1 MAAIPPPGFVPP
13 PLPPGWTE
21 HLGTCLFARCYYYL
35 TFTRAL
41 PTISGPSG
49 QPYYHNVQTQES
61 TYVRPLPAFPIMPQ
75 AAVPAAAA
83 PPSKKAKKEKPLVK
97 TPVPGTPWL
106 RVITT
111 EGNTFYTHTGEK
123 RSVWTVPEEIKN
135 AVETLEREEALKKAE
150 DARRA
155 EERAREVERIQ
166 NEVTEMVG
174 KRKAEEPVPVDEYVV
189 TKKAKVDE
197 EDVDEDE
204 ESEDEGEESEDEEW
218 QREAAA
224 QLAAE
229 AEEEERR
236 REEEKK
242 QQEEDARKL
251 KEAEKQKGSAQLN
264 MPERVDLSLDEAKAL
279 FKVGETRVDTIATD
293 NLPCPFRLFS
303 GRRMSIPY
311 TLGTRLYRSSFQTLD
326 MSSFLPSP
334 LGVKRS
340 MSTAATGLASSGSQ
354 K

>member
-1 MAAIPPPGFVPP
+1 M
-13 PLPPGWTE
+13 
-21 HLGTCLFARCYYYL
+21 
-35 TFTRAL
+35 
-41 PTISGPSG
+41 
-49 QPYYHNVQTQES
+49 
-61 TYVRPLPAFPIMPQ
+61 
-75 AAVPAAAA
+75 PAAAA
-83 PPSKKAKKEKPLVK
+83 PPTKKAKKEKPLVK

-111 EGNTFYTHTGEK
+111 EGNTFYTHTSEK
-123 RSVWTVPEEIKN
+123 RSVWTVPEEIKD
-135 AVETLEREEALKKAE
+135 AVEALERQEALKKVE

-155 EERAREVERIQ
+155 EEERAREVERIQ

-197 EDVDEDE
+197 EDEDE
-204 ESEDEGEESEDEEW
+204 EVEDEGEESEEEEW

-224 QLAAE
+224 QLATE

-242 QQEEDARKL
+242 QQEEEARKL

-279 FKVGETRVDTIATD
+279 FKVGETRVEINVIV

-303 GRRMSIPY
+303 GRRTSIPY
-311 TLGTRLYRSSFQTLD
+311 TLGTHLYPSSSQTLD
-326 MSSFLPSP
+326 MSSFLLSP
-334 LGVKRS
+334 LGVRRS